1 MIHRNVKLG
10 LTVILYA
17 FLTNGIANAESGS
30 NLWLKTCSA
39 CHGVDGSG
47 TTPMGKRMLLPD
59 FRDEKVQKSISDEM
73 IQSALLNGLKRNKD
87 GMLKIMPAYKH
98 LSEAN
103 RLLLQKHL
111 RSFRILK
118 NPAVPPPKTP
128 TP

>member
-1 MIHRNVKLG
+1 
-10 LTVILYA
+10 
-17 FLTNGIANAESGS
+17 
-30 NLWLKTCSA
+30 
-39 CHGVDGSG
+39 
-47 TTPMGKRMLLPD
+47 MGKRMLLPD

>member
-1 MIHRNVKLG
+1 LINSNIKLG
-10 LTVILYA
+10 LTVVLYA
-17 FLTNGIANAESGS
+17 FFTGAIANAESGS

-47 TTPMGKRMLLPD
+47 STPMGKRMLLPD
-59 FRDEKVQKSISDEM
+59 FRDEKVQKSLSDEM

-98 LSEAN
+98 LSEPT

-111 RSFRILK
+111 RTFLAAPK
-118 NPAVPPPKTP
+118 PETPPTKKPSP
-128 TP
+128 